1 MVCHC
6 CRRCPVV
13 MVGRWTVGSF
23 CGLCC
28 PPDDAKLTTECWHI
42 SLILYPPPSSSFH
55 FVHNYDNKTIDKN
68 DNVRFNGLNAF
79 KRSIERVAVNLF
91 LQCYQPRSFVHCHY
105 GTVFLGLVS
114 ELLSVHS
121 GAFLSI
127 SINVSIHPVYFISF
141 YRLNGINRP
150 KLN

>member
-1 MVCHC
+1 MSVL
-6 CRRCPVV
+6 
-13 MVGRWTVGSF
+13 TVLMLLKGVLNVLLLICF
-23 CGLCC
+23 YNV
-28 PPDDAKLTTECWHI
+28 T
-42 SLILYPPPSSSFH
+42 SL
-55 FVHNYDNKTIDKN
+55 VHSYI
-68 DNVRFNGLNAF
+68 V
-79 KRSIERVAVNLF
+79 I
-91 LQCYQPRSFVHCHY
+91 
-105 GTVFLGLVS
+105 TVFLGLVS